1 MKIIIEAEISDT
13 KVKKLEEMGYDV
25 NYPFSTN
32 VTLDYGNRV
41 IDGDGKIA
49 VSNMDK
55 MYNTDSNTSMS
66 EDNVHMT
73 LKELMEYEDTLYSL
87 QQEYEGKLNKMYG
100 ESDSTNEKRKLTII
114 LNLIVEERQKVNRQK
129 HKLISCSIKIR

>member
-1 MKIIIEAEISDT
+1 M
-13 KVKKLEEMGYDV
+13 
-25 NYPFSTN
+25 N
-32 VTLDYGNRV
+32 
-41 IDGDGKIA
+41 
-49 VSNMDK
+49 K
-55 MYNTDSNTSMS
+55 MYTTDSNILMS

-100 ESDSTNEKRKLTII
+100 ESDSTNEKRRLTII